1 MYYYF
6 VWVRSNRYHG
16 SDPLTYSSEQKLTTG
31 SVVRVKLQRQVVM
44 GVVSGVTTEPR
55 FKTKPIT
62 EIVDIPPI
70 PAPLLKT
77 AQWLQAYYPAP
88 LGIITQQLIPA
99 SLTEKRVKDAPTP
112 LFDVPNLEGL
122 PKLTPEANYRDW

>member
-31 SVVRVKLQRQVVM
+31 SVVRVELQRQVVM

-62 EIVDIPPI
+62 EIVDIP
-70 PAPLLKT
+70 LF
-77 AQWLQAYYPAP
+77 QRRYSRQRSGY
-88 LGIITQQLIPA
+88 LIF
-99 SLTEKRVKDAPTP
+99 RVSFVVFINNSFGM
-112 LFDVPNLEGL
+112 L
-122 PKLTPEANYRDW
+122 